1 MHFAEKATGYEAKIY
16 PGNKKSPLIQ
26 GLDEFNHKTTNY
38 ASKKRGKSASFPFSI
53 RDVAVLNLQ
62 DLFFLVGKYIVYLCD
77 KTVGRILDLFFTPL
91 QIVL

>member
-1 MHFAEKATGYEAKIY
+1 MHFAEKATGYEAKYY

-26 GLDEFNHKTTNY
+26 GLDEFNHKTANY
-38 ASKKRGKSASFPFSI
+38 ASKKRGKSISFPFS
-53 RDVAVLNLQ
+53 RSDSEVLNLQ
-62 DLFFLVGKYIVYLCD
+62 HLFFLVGKHIVYLCD